1 MFRVITGSFSLRR
14 AALVT
19 VEHALIV
26 LAVLVAATARF
37 GVPTSPSMVY
47 ADWLLRAVTV
57 AAVLQVC
64 LHYADL
70 YDVRTSSNHR
80 EFLVGLL
87 RALGAASV
95 ILAILYYSVPSLE
108 LGRGV
113 FALATLLI
121 IAMVIAWRFAFQ
133 WLSLKGQ
140 PTERLL
146 IVGTGVAAVSLARE
160 LFERRSE
167 LGVELVGFVDNDP
180 ARVGTASGAGDKT
193 PDVIGTVPEIPTI
206 VRRHRVDR
214 VIVSLADA
222 RGKLNMDD
230 LLAMKL
236 NDGVRFDHLAS
247 VYEEYTGKIAVE
259 NLRPSWMIFSDG
271 FRKSDILEMFK
282 RLSDVAFA
290 LVGLVLASPLMLLV
304 WLALRVGSSG
314 PATYSQQRV
323 GKDGVAFTIHKF
335 RSMRVDAEAASG
347 AVWAQQNDP
356 RVTRL
361 GRFLRRARLDEL
373 PQLWNVL
380 RGDMS
385 FVGPRPERPEFIA
398 ELTRRIPFYGQRHV
412 VRPGL
417 TGWAQVRHRYGAS
430 VDDSQE
436 KLQYDLFYIKH
447 LSIAFD
453 LYIML
458 ETVKTVLVRG
468 GS

>member
-1 MFRVITGSFSLRR
+1 MYGVLTGSFSPRR
-14 AALVT
+14 IALVL
-19 VEHALIV
+19 VEHAVIV
-26 LAVLVAATARF
+26 LAVVLAAVIRLGF
-37 GVPTSPSMVY
+37 PDSIDGY
-47 ADWLLRAVTV
+47 AHWVLRAVIV
-57 AAVLQVC
+57 AGVLQIC
-64 LHYADL
+64 LHYGDL
-70 YDVRTSSNHR
+70 YDMRTLSDHR
-80 EFLVGLL
+80 DLLIGLL
-87 RALGAASV
+87 RSLGAASV
-95 ILAILYYSVPSLE
+95 ILAILYYWVPNLV

-113 FALATLLI
+113 FALATVFI
-121 IAMVIAWRFAFQ
+121 IALVAGWRIAFE
-133 WLSLKGQ
+133 WLSLRGQ

-167 LGVELVGFVDNDP
+167 LGVELVGFVDSD
-180 ARVGTASGAGDKT
+180 AAKVGTASGAVAHANDI
-193 PDVIGTVPEIPTI
+193 IGTVKDIPAI
-206 VRRHRVDR
+206 VRGKRVDR
-214 VIVSLADA
+214 VVVSLADA
-222 RGKLNMDD
+222 RGKLNMDE

-247 VYEEYTGKIAVE
+247 VYEQYTGKIAVE

-271 FRKSDILEMFK
+271 FNKSDRMEAIK
-282 RLSDVAFA
+282 RLSDVVFA
-290 LVGLVLASPLMLLV
+290 TVGLTLASPLMLLV
-304 WLALRVGSSG
+304 WLALRFGSPG
-314 PATYSQQRV
+314 PAIYSQVRV
-323 GKDGVAFTIHKF
+323 GKDGVPFTIHKF

-347 AVWAQQNDP
+347 AVWAKENDP

-361 GRFLRRARLDEL
+361 GRFLRRTRLDEL

-398 ELTRRIPFYGQRHV
+398 ELSRKIPYYGQRHV

-447 LSIAFD
+447 LSFAFD
-453 LYIML
+453 LYIVL

>member
-1 MFRVITGSFSLRR
+1 MYRFITGSLSARR
-14 AALVT
+14 MALVL

-26 LAVLVAATARF
+26 LAVVTATVVRL
-37 GVPTSPSMVY
+37 GLPGNPDLLTQ
-47 ADWLLRAVTV
+47 WLIRAFVV

-64 LHYADL
+64 LHYGDL
-70 YDVRTSSNHR
+70 YDMRTLSDR
-80 EFLVGLL
+80 RGLLIGLL

-95 ILAILYYSVPSLE
+95 ILALLYYWLPDLG

-113 FALATLLI
+113 FALATMLI
-121 IAMVIAWRFAFQ
+121 IGLVAGWRVAFE
-133 WLSLKGQ
+133 WLSLRGQ

-146 IVGTGVAAVSLARE
+146 IVGTGDAAVSLARE

-167 LGVELVGFVDNDP
+167 LGAEIVGFVDSDP
-180 ARVGTASGAGDKT
+180 ARIGTSLGDFGT
-193 PDVIGTVPEIPTI
+193 PPHVIGVVKDIPAI
-206 VRRHRVDR
+206 VRGRRVDR

-222 RGKLNMDD
+222 RGKLNMDE
-230 LLAMKL
+230 LLAMKM

-271 FRKSDILEMFK
+271 FRKSDRTEAIK
-282 RLSDVAFA
+282 RLSDIVFA
-290 LVGLVLASPLMLLV
+290 SIGLALAAPLMLGV
-304 WLALRVGSSG
+304 WIALRVSSSG
-314 PATYSQQRV
+314 PAVYHQVRV
-323 GKDGVAFTIHKF
+323 GKDGTPFTIHKF
-335 RSMRVDAEAASG
+335 RSMRVDAEKMSG
-347 AVWAQQNDP
+347 AVWATENDP
-356 RVTRL
+356 RVTKV
-361 GRFLRRARLDEL
+361 GRFLRRTRLDEL

-398 ELTRRIPFYGQRHV
+398 DLSRQIPFYGQRHV

-417 TGWAQVRHRYGAS
+417 TGWAQVRHGYGSTVNAA
-430 VDDSQE
+430 QE

-447 LSIAFD
+447 MSFAFD
-453 LYIML
+453 LYIVL

>member
-1 MFRVITGSFSLRR
+1 MYRFITGSLSARR
-14 AALVT
+14 MALVL

-26 LAVLVAATARF
+26 LAVVAATVVRLGF
-37 GVPTSPSMVY
+37 PGNPDLLTQ
-47 ADWLLRAVTV
+47 WLIRAFVV

-64 LHYADL
+64 LHYGDL
-70 YDVRTSSNHR
+70 YDMRTLSDR
-80 EFLVGLL
+80 RGLLIGLL

-95 ILAILYYSVPSLE
+95 ILALLYYWLPDLG

-113 FALATLLI
+113 FALATMLI
-121 IAMVIAWRFAFQ
+121 IGLVAGWRVAFE
-133 WLSLKGQ
+133 WLSLRGQ

-146 IVGTGVAAVSLARE
+146 IVGTGDAAVSLARE

-167 LGVELVGFVDNDP
+167 LGAEIVGFVDSDP
-180 ARVGTASGAGDKT
+180 ARIGTSLGDFGT
-193 PDVIGTVPEIPTI
+193 PPHVIGVVKDIPAI
-206 VRRHRVDR
+206 VRGRRVDR

-222 RGKLNMDD
+222 RGKLNMDE
-230 LLAMKL
+230 LLAMKM

-271 FRKSDILEMFK
+271 FRKSDRTEAIK
-282 RLSDVAFA
+282 RLSDIVFA
-290 LVGLVLASPLMLLV
+290 SIGLALASPLMLGV
-304 WLALRVGSSG
+304 WIALRFSSSG
-314 PATYSQQRV
+314 PAVYHQVRV
-323 GKDGVAFTIHKF
+323 GKDGVPFTIHKF
-335 RSMRVDAEAASG
+335 RSMRVDAEKMSG
-347 AVWAQQNDP
+347 AVWATENDP
-356 RVTRL
+356 RVTKV
-361 GRFLRRARLDEL
+361 GRFLRRTRLDEL

-398 ELTRRIPFYGQRHV
+398 DLSRQIPFYGQRHV

-417 TGWAQVRHRYGAS
+417 TGWAQVRHGYGAT
-430 VDDSQE
+430 VNAAQE

-447 LSIAFD
+447 MSFAFD
-453 LYIML
+453 LYIVL